1 MHFSSD
7 FENAGMQA
15 HEKLLQDVA
24 AATVAT
30 SADDLQGLAK
40 IHALIEAFRASVP
53 PTEPWSAIAATVSS
67 NAGALLEKMI
77 LSEIADCD
85 AALRQV
91 GDMTTELIKLAQ
103 QVHASDNLPPPPEPS
118 ASPEPAAA
126 IPAAGA
132 TKEDVIDPNDSTLV
146 AEFILEAGEH
156 VEASEA
162 ALLKLD
168 QDAGDTESINALFR
182 AFHTIKGVAG
192 FIRLGQIG
200 SLAHAVENL
209 MDQARSGSLRLGPE
223 SIDALLKAVDLMKV
237 MIAALDQ
244 ALSAGAKPP
253 VQSGLPA
260 MISLLHDC
268 ANGTAPKV
276 SAPVPAAQPMP
287 ATEDAEIPSPANKP
301 TESRSAAAAT
311 QSSSESVVKVS
322 TERLDSLINAIGE
335 LVIAQAMVSQD
346 VASLVPAS
354 HRVVRELT
362 QVGKIARELQDLS
375 MSMRM
380 VPIQGVFQKM
390 SRLARD
396 LARKSGKE
404 FDLELI
410 GGETELDR
418 GLVEAVSDPLVHMV
432 RNAADHGIE
441 CPDDRE
447 KAGKPRAGKI
457 QLRAYHQAGNVV
469 VEIKDDGRGLNK
481 AKILKKAQD
490 RGIVPPGKEL
500 SEQEI
505 FKLIMCAGLST
516 ADKVTDVS
524 GRGVGMDVVL
534 RNVESLRGRI
544 DIESQE
550 GQGSTFTIRLPLTL
564 AVIDG
569 LVVRVGDQRYVI
581 PITSIEQSLR
591 PKPSQI
597 STIRDSGEMCMVRDH
612 LVPVVRLHRLFGVQ
626 PVHETIT
633 DAILVIVQSGPLRCS
648 LMVDE
653 LLGQQQVVI
662 KSLGDS
668 LGPIAGVSGG
678 AILGD
683 GNVCLILDAPGI
695 IMSASGDPGFAAAM
709 QS

>member
-1 MHFSSD
+1 
-7 FENAGMQA
+7 
-15 HEKLLQDVA
+15 
-24 AATVAT
+24 
-30 SADDLQGLAK
+30 LQGLAR
-40 IHALIEAFRASVP
+40 IHSLFEAFRAAL
-53 PTEPWSAIAATVSS
+53 PTSEPWTLAAASVSTD
-67 NAGALLEKMI
+67 AGKIVERMI
-77 LSEIADCD
+77 LSEIADTD
-85 AALRQV
+85 AAMRQI
-91 GDMTTELIKLAQ
+91 GDMTTELIGILQGIPQSTPAPITQ
-103 QVHASDNLPPPPEPS
+103 TPIVDAPPEPGS
-118 ASPEPAAA
+118 SQPAVQ
-126 IPAAGA
+126 PV
-132 TKEDVIDPNDSTLV
+132 TVKQDLIDPNDSSLV
-146 AEFILEAGEH
+146 AEFVLEAGEH

-168 QDAGDTESINALFR
+168 QDYTDIESINALFR

-209 MDQARSGSLRLGPE
+209 MDLARSNSLRLNAG

-237 MIAALDQ
+237 MIAALDR
-244 ALSAGAKPP
+244 ALTSGVTPP
-253 VQSGLPA
+253 IQPALPA
-260 MISLLHDC
+260 MLETLHHFAHATTTSEAVGIAASD
-268 ANGTAPKV
+268 TAT
-276 SAPVPAAQPMP
+276 AEAA
-287 ATEDAEIPSPANKP
+287 AV
-301 TESRSAAAAT
+301 AAAAAPSPSQDPASAPT
-311 QSSSESVVKVS
+311 GAPAASGQSSSDSVVKVS
-322 TERLDSLINAIGE
+322 TDRLDSLINAIGE
-335 LVIAQAMVSQD
+335 LVIAQTMVSQD

-380 VPIQGVFQKM
+380 VPIHGVFQKM

-404 FDLELI
+404 FELEII

-441 CPDDRE
+441 SPEDRE
-447 KAGKPRAGKI
+447 KAGKPRCGHVR
-457 QLRAYHQAGNVV
+457 LRAYHQAGNVV

-481 AKILKKAQD
+481 AKILRKAQE

-505 FKLIMCAGLST
+505 FKLILCAGLST

-550 GQGSTFTIRLPLTL
+550 GLGSTFTIRLPLTL

-591 PKPSQI
+591 PKPGQI
-597 STIRDSGEMCMVRDH
+597 STVRDRDEMCMVRDH
-612 LVPVVRLHRLFGVQ
+612 LVPVVRLHQLFGVQ
-626 PVHETIT
+626 PTHDEPTE
-633 DAILVIVQSGPLRCS
+633 AILVIVQSGSLRCS

-662 KSLGDS
+662 KSLGDG
-668 LGPIAGVSGG
+668 LGPISGVSGG

-695 IMSASGDPGFAAAM
+695 ILSASG
-709 QS
+709 Q